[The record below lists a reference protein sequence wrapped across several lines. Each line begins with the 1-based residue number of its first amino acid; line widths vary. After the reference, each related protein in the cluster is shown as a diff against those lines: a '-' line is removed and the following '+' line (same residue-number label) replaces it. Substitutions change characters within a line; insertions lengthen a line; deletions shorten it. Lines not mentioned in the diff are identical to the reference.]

1 MVFEK
6 EKQEKNIR
14 KAKEAKRTWM
24 WHIYRLICRGD
35 LVVSLI
41 SELKFNL
48 NTKCFFHDV
57 DRQAEI
63 DTNQLRFI

>member
-24 WHIYRLICRGD
+24 WHIYRVICRGD
-35 LVVSLI
+35 LVVSLK

-48 NTKCFFHDV
+48 NTKCFFS
-57 DRQAEI
+57 
-63 DTNQLRFI
+63 